1 MPACSSPPGRMPMT
15 AWTARAW
22 RPCAGTTAPSWP
34 TSSLPPC
41 DACSSTGEW
50 DLPPAPEARP
60 QPLSLRPRSPGPQP
74 PPPLGTQVS
83 GPARPQWWNGGKSV
97 GLDSCG
103 PRPRLC
109 HLAPCGLAASL
120 PALGFSPRAHP
131 GPPASGVVE
140 VPAQALAATG
150 DTPHPGPAET
160 PRAPWPTRR
169 TSSPTCCV
177 TALTSPSW
185 SSPRS

>member
-1 MPACSSPPGRMPMT
+1 MLACSSPPGQMPMT

-120 PALGFSPRAHP
+120 PVLGLSPQSISWPPQPQGWWRYQPRPWQPPATPPILALQRPRGRRGPRAGRHLR
-131 GPPASGVVE
+131 
-140 VPAQALAATG
+140 LA
-150 DTPHPGPAET
+150 
-160 PRAPWPTRR
+160 
-169 TSSPTCCV
+169 V
-177 TALTSPSW
+177 
-185 SSPRS
+185 